1 MSQLHDPNHVA
12 LRDTLRT
19 VGPLVVLVGLG
30 FTAVGIGSFF
40 SSFGSFGG
48 PPQYFWCAFVGLPLV
63 AVGGVMCQFGYLGKV
78 ARYTA
83 GEVAPVGK
91 DVVNYMV
98 AGTKDAVRD
107 AAAAVGQGLRGE
119 AVATVCG
126 SCRTENEVTAN
137 FCKGCGASIGV
148 KACPGCGQSNDAD
161 AKFCNGCGQ
170 PVTENA

>member
-1 MSQLHDPNHVA
+1 MSRLHDPNHDA
-12 LRDTLRT
+12 LRDTLRV

-48 PPQYFWCAFVGLPLV
+48 PPQYFWCAFVGLPMI
-63 AVGGVMCQFGYLGKV
+63 AFGGMMCQFGYLGKI

-98 AGTKDAVRD
+98 AGTKDAMRD
-107 AAAAVGQGLRGE
+107 AAGAIGEGLRGE
-119 AVATVCG
+119 TVATVCG
-126 SCRTENEVTAN
+126 SCRTENEASSN
-137 FCKGCGASIGV
+137 FCKGCGASIAS

-161 AKFCNGCGQ
+161 AKFCSQCGRA
-170 PVTENA
+170 VAAE